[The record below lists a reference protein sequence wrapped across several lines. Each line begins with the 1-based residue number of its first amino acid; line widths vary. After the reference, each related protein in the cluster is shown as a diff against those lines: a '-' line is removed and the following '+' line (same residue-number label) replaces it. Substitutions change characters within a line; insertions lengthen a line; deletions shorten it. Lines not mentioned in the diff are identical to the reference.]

1 MEILYIILAFIFGAV
16 LAYFIIKSSSISR
29 NLFDDLNQKFIQL
42 NADFKN
48 AENKLEEVQA
58 QLKTS
63 QDSEIHL
70 NSKLNSLQQEISTL
84 TANNEM
90 QTKQLQKNT
99 DFEKELNEEL
109 INLRQQNQAL
119 IETKSNLAANNEN
132 LTSKLAT
139 YKEEVLAMQETAK
152 TEFKNIAKLK

>member
-99 DFEKELNEEL
+99 DFEKELNEQV
-109 INLRQQNQAL
+109 INLRQQN
-119 IETKSNLAANNEN
+119 
-132 LTSKLAT
+132 
-139 YKEEVLAMQETAK
+139 
-152 TEFKNIAKLK
+152 